1 MYEKDWRYLSK
12 YSYSEFKNIFCIS
25 IHFFLEWVRIT
36 FGIERN
42 SSVRN
47 ASEHDFSC
55 FAFNNIL

>member
-1 MYEKDWRYLSK
+1 MKKIEDIYQ
-12 YSYSEFKNIFCIS
+12 NIHIVNLKIFSAFQFIS
-25 IHFFLEWVRIT
+25 FLEWVRIT